1 LKITSVEIIPVRVP
15 RSKVLTLATYGQ
27 LGGGWFEFVLVRVNT
42 DEGISGVGE
51 APPLPPLSPES
62 QPVIIDMIR
71 SWIAPQ
77 LIGMDPFDLEDI
89 WTKMD
94 YVAPTYPMSKAPID
108 MALWDIKGKT
118 LKTPVHRLLGG
129 AQVKRFPNV
138 GLIGIGSEEEVCRE
152 AKRFVDSGYTGLR
165 LKIGPKQDVGNVKAL
180 RDVVGD
186 DVTIRVDGNQ
196 GYSVHEAVRAIRAME
211 RYGIELVE
219 QPTVWWDFK
228 ALAEVG
234 KRVDTPIMPHES
246 IFKAS
251 DVKALYDLGAI
262 GALGLKTY
270 RPLGGITNAVKLLDM
285 AKLLGIPCLF
295 HDDVELGVSLA
306 AAANIIAARHRDI
319 KFKCE
324 LSGNGEWM
332 KDDVT
337 EPVFTVKDGCVEV
350 PEGPGLG
357 VELDE
362 EKIRKYST
370 GIIQVKK

>member
-1 LKITSVEIIPVRVP
+1 LEITSIEVIPVRVP
-15 RSKVLTLATYGQ
+15 RSKILTLATYGQ
-27 LGGGWFEFVLVRVNT
+27 LGGGWFEFIIVRVNT

-62 QPVIIDMIR
+62 QPVIVDMVR

-77 LIGMDPFDLEDI
+77 LIGMDPFDLEGI
-89 WTKMD
+89 WAKMD
-94 YVAPTYPMSKAPID
+94 HFAPTYPMSKAPID
-108 MALWDIKGKT
+108 MALWDIKGKA
-118 LKTPVHRLLGG
+118 LGMPVHRLLGG
-129 AQVKRFPNV
+129 AQVRRFPNV
-138 GLIGIGSEEEVCRE
+138 GLIGIGTEEEVCRE
-152 AKRFVDSGYTGLR
+152 ARRFFDSGYRGLR
-165 LKIGPKQDVGNVKAL
+165 LKIGPGQDVGNVKAL
-180 RDVVGD
+180 RNLVGD
-186 DVTIRVDGNQ
+186 GITIRVDGNQ
-196 GYSVHEAVRAIRAME
+196 GYSVHEAVRAISAME
-211 RYGIELVE
+211 RYDIELIE

-234 KRVDTPIMPHES
+234 RRVDTPIMPHES
-246 IFKAS
+246 IYKAS
-251 DVKALYDLGAI
+251 DVKALCDLGAI
-262 GALGLKTY
+262 GVLGIKTY

-332 KDDVT
+332 SDDVT
-337 EPVFTVKDGCVEV
+337 RPAFTVKDGCVEV
-350 PEGPGLG
+350 TEGPGLG

-362 EKIRKYST
+362 EKIKRYST
-370 GIIQVKK
+370 GSICVKK